1 MESQQ
6 EDKKET
12 KTARVLGQFQK
23 IANFLVPILLIVNLL
38 LNFAMEQ
45 LPGLVTEKKHG
56 YLGMHE
62 EACGT
67 FCIDKEEI

>member
-12 KTARVLGQFQK
+12 KTAGVLGRFQK

-45 LPGLVTEKKHG
+45 LPGLVIEEKHG
-56 YLGMHE
+56 DLGMHE
-62 EACGT
+62 EVCGT